1 MGLAEYNR
9 KRNFG
14 ITREPPGDAPT
25 DKRARRQRMFVI
37 QKHAATR
44 LHYDFRLELEGVLKS
59 WSVPKGPTLDPK
71 VKRLAMQTEDHP
83 ISYADFEGIIPKGQY
98 GGGTVLLWDR
108 GTWEPQ
114 GDPHK
119 EFAAGNLKFIL
130 KGEKLRGGFALVKLK
145 GRGPRGSSGGDDRA
159 WLLIKEKDAET
170 RDEAQGIITDDRPES
185 VTTRRTL
192 EEIAADRDHVWHSN
206 RAQVDVADVQGAR
219 RADPPAT
226 LRPPALTS
234 RAAPPSGTGW
244 LHEMEIPGERLL
256 VRVAD
261 DDVTLL
267 DASGA
272 PLSKAAAARRKR
284 VGGDVRLLPAQGLI
298 ADGVLTAVRPDG
310 HPDPEALAGALAG
323 RGKAAL
329 AYYLFDLPY
338 LDGHD
343 LRAVPLAR
351 RKELLARLIARV
363 GEKTC
368 LRFLDHIGGSGV
380 DFHREACRLGIAGMV
395 SRQEDSGYDGRAR
408 WIQVPCAAAPA
419 AAAPPA
425 RARKKRVSA
434 RA

>member
-14 ITREPPGDAPT
+14 ITREPPGEPPPGQ
-25 DKRARRQRMFVI
+25 RARPERIFVV

-83 ISYADFEGIIPKGQY
+83 IAYAEFEGIIPKGQY

-130 KGEKLRGGFALVKLK
+130 KGDKLRGGFALVKLK
-145 GRGPRGSSGGDDRA
+145 GRNSDERA
-159 WLLIKEKDAET
+159 WLLVKEKDAET

-185 VTTRRTL
+185 VTTQRTL

-206 RAQVDVADVQGAR
+206 RAQVGLDAVEGAR
-219 RADPPAT
+219 PAAAPAT
-226 LRPPALTS
+226 LHPPALTL

-244 LHEMEIPGERLL
+244 LHEMEVPGERLL
-256 VRVAD
+256 ARVD
-261 DDVTLL
+261 GDQVTLL
-267 DASGA
+267 GSDGA
-272 PLSKAAAARRKR
+272 PLARAAATRRKR
-284 VGGDVRLLPAQGLI
+284 VADDVRLLPAQGLI
-298 ADGVLTAVRPDG
+298 ADGLLTAMRADG
-310 HPDPEALAGALAG
+310 HADPDALAGALAG

-343 LRAVPLAR
+343 LRAVPLNR
-351 RKELLARLIARV
+351 RKELLAQLVGRV
-363 GEKTC
+363 SERTC
-368 LRFLDHIGGSGV
+368 LRFLDHIGGSGL
-380 DFHREACRLGIAGMV
+380 DFHREACRLGIPGMV
-395 SRQEDSGYDGRAR
+395 SRQEDSDYDGRAR
-408 WIQVPCAAAPA
+408 WIQVPCAAPPAPA
-419 AAAPPA
+419 KKKKRATA
-425 RARKKRVSA
+425 RA
-434 RA
+434 

>member
-1 MGLAEYNR
+1 MALAEYNR

-14 ITREPPGDAPT
+14 ITREPPGEPPSG
-25 DKRARRQRMFVI
+25 KGPRRERIFVV

-71 VKRLAMQTEDHP
+71 VKRLAMMTEDHP
-83 ISYADFEGIIPKGQY
+83 IAYAEFEGIIPKGQY

-130 KGEKLRGGFALVKLK
+130 KGDKLRGGFALVKLK
-145 GRGPRGSSGGDDRA
+145 GRNSDERA

-185 VTTRRTL
+185 VTTQRTL

-206 RAQVDVADVQGAR
+206 RAQMDLDQVEGAR
-219 RADPPAT
+219 QAEAPAT
-226 LRPPALTS
+226 LRPPALTE

-256 VRVAD
+256 ARVEGD
-261 DDVTLL
+261 QVTLL
-267 DASGA
+267 GPGGA
-272 PLSKAAAARRKR
+272 PLARSAATRRKR
-284 VGGDVRLLPAQGLI
+284 VAADLRLLPAQGLI
-298 ADGVLTAVRPDG
+298 VDGLLTAVRADG
-310 HPDPEALAGALAG
+310 HADPEALAGALAG

-329 AYYLFDLPY
+329 AYYLFDLHF
-338 LDGHD
+338 LDGRD

-351 RKELLARLIARV
+351 RKELLSRLIGRV
-363 GEKTC
+363 SEKTC
-368 LRFLDHIGGSGV
+368 LRFLDHIGGSGL
-380 DFHREACRLGIAGMV
+380 DFQREACRLGIPGMV

-408 WIQVPCAAAPA
+408 WIHVPCAARA
-419 AAAPPA
+419 AAATPA
-425 RARKKRVSA
+425 RRKKVTA

>member
-14 ITREPPGDAPT
+14 ITREPPGEPPPG
-25 DKRARRQRMFVI
+25 KRPGRQRIFVV

-71 VKRLAMQTEDHP
+71 VKRLAVQTEDHP
-83 ISYADFEGIIPKGQY
+83 IAYADFEGIIPKGQY
-98 GGGTVLLWDR
+98 GGGTVLLWDQ

-119 EFAAGNLKFIL
+119 EFAAGNLKFVL
-130 KGEKLRGGFALVKLK
+130 KGAKLRGGFALVKLK
-145 GRGPRGSSGGDDRA
+145 GRGARQYGGDDRS

-206 RAQVDVADVQGAR
+206 RAQIALDEVEGAR
-219 RADPPAT
+219 AAAALGTLHPPAFT
-226 LRPPALTS
+226 E

-244 LHEMEIPGERLL
+244 LHEMTIPGERLL
-256 VRVAD
+256 ARVD
-261 DDVTLL
+261 GGDVTLL
-267 DASGA
+267 GA
-272 PLSKAAAARRKR
+272 GGAALSKGAAARRKR
-284 VGGDVRLLPAQGLI
+284 AADDVRLLPAQGLI
-298 ADGVLTAVRPDG
+298 VDGVLTAVRADG
-310 HPDPEALAGALAG
+310 HAAPDALAGALAG

-343 LRAVPLAR
+343 LRAVPLAQ
-351 RKELLARLIARV
+351 RKELLSRLIARV

-380 DFHREACRLGIAGMV
+380 DFHREACRLGIPGMV

-408 WIQVPCAAAPA
+408 WIQVPCAAAQPPKQA
-419 AAAPPA
+419 PA
-425 RARKKRVSA
+425 RRRRVTA

>member
-9 KRNFG
+9 KRNFA
-14 ITREPPGDAPT
+14 ITREPPGEAPPGKHPRP
-25 DKRARRQRMFVI
+25 DRIFVV

-71 VKRLAMQTEDHP
+71 VKRLAMMTEDHP
-83 ISYADFEGIIPKGQY
+83 IAYAEFEGIIPKGQY

-114 GDPHK
+114 GDPHE

-130 KGEKLRGGFALVKLK
+130 KGEKLRGGFALVKIK
-145 GRGPRGSSGGDDRA
+145 GRGARGGQYGSDDRA

-170 RDEAQGIITDDRPES
+170 RDEARGIITDDRPES
-185 VTTRRTL
+185 VTTQRTL

-206 RAQVDVADVQGAR
+206 RAQMDLDQVEGAR
-219 RADPPAT
+219 SVAAPPA
-226 LRPPALTS
+226 LRPPALAK

-256 VRVAD
+256 ARVEGGE
-261 DDVTLL
+261 VTLL
-267 DASGA
+267 SATGA
-272 PLSKAAAARRKR
+272 PLAKAAATRRKR
-284 VGGDVRLLPAQGLI
+284 VSTDVRLLPAQGLVV
-298 ADGVLTAVRPDG
+298 DGVLTAVRGDG
-310 HPDPEALAGALAG
+310 HADPDALAGTLAG
-323 RGKAAL
+323 RGTATL

-343 LRAVPLAR
+343 LRAVPLVR
-351 RKELLARLIARV
+351 RKELLGRLIARV

-368 LRFLDHIGGSGV
+368 LRFLDHIDGSGL
-380 DFHREACRLGIAGMV
+380 DFHREACRLGIPGMV
-395 SRQEDSGYDGRAR
+395 SRQEDSSYGGRAR
-408 WIQVPCAAAPA
+408 WIAVPCVREPA
-419 AAAPPA
+419 
-425 RARKKRVSA
+425 
-434 RA
+434 

>member
-14 ITREPPGDAPT
+14 ITREPPGEAP
-25 DKRARRQRMFVI
+25 KHPRAERIFVV

-71 VKRLAMQTEDHP
+71 VKRLAMMTEDHP
-83 ISYADFEGIIPKGQY
+83 IAYAEFEGIIPKGQY

-119 EFAAGNLKFIL
+119 ELAAGNLKFIL
-130 KGEKLRGGFALVKLK
+130 KGEKLHGGFALVKIK
-145 GRGPRGSSGGDDRA
+145 GRGPRGGQYGSDDRA

-170 RDEAQGIITDDRPES
+170 RGEAQGIITDDRPES
-185 VTTRRTL
+185 VTTQRTL

-206 RAQVDVADVQGAR
+206 RAQIDLDQVEGAR
-219 RADPPAT
+219 PAPAPAT
-226 LRPPALTS
+226 LRPPAAAK
-234 RAAPPSGTGW
+234 RAAPPTGAGW

-256 VRVAD
+256 AQVQGGE
-261 DDVTLL
+261 VTLL
-267 DASGA
+267 GATGA
-272 PLSKAAAARRKR
+272 PLAKGAAARRKR
-284 VGGDVRLLPAQGLI
+284 VAADVQLLPAQGLI
-298 ADGVLTAVRPDG
+298 VDGVLTAVRADG
-310 HPDPEALAGALAG
+310 HADPDALTGALAG
-323 RGKAAL
+323 RGKATL

-368 LRFLDHIGGSGV
+368 LRFLDHIGGSGA
-380 DFHREACRLGIAGMV
+380 DFHREACRLGIPGMV
-395 SRQEDSGYDGRAR
+395 SRQEDAGYGGRAR
-408 WIQVPCAAAPA
+408 WIAVPCVREPA
-419 AAAPPA
+419 
-425 RARKKRVSA
+425 
-434 RA
+434 

>member
-14 ITREPPGDAPT
+14 ITREPPGEPPPGA
-25 DKRARRQRMFVI
+25 RARPERIFVV

-71 VKRLAMQTEDHP
+71 VKRLAMMTEDHP
-83 ISYADFEGIIPKGQY
+83 IAYAEFEGIIPKGQY

-145 GRGPRGSSGGDDRA
+145 GRQYADNDRA
-159 WLLIKEKDAET
+159 WLLVKEKGAET

-185 VTTRRTL
+185 VTTQRTL

-206 RAQVDVADVQGAR
+206 RAQIDLDEIDGAKP
-219 RADPPAT
+219 APAPAT
-226 LRPPALTS
+226 LRPPAITT

-244 LHEMEIPGERLL
+244 LHEMEIPGERMLA
-256 VRVAD
+256 RVD
-261 DDVTLL
+261 GDSVTLL
-267 DASGA
+267 DDSGS
-272 PLSKAAAARRKR
+272 PLAKGAATRRKR
-284 VGGDVRLLPAQGLI
+284 VATDVRLLPAQNLI
-298 ADGVLTAVRPDG
+298 VDGVLTAVRADG
-310 HPDPEALAGALAG
+310 HADPKAMSGALAG

-343 LRAVPLAR
+343 LRAVPLGR
-351 RKELLARLIARV
+351 RKELLGRLIARV
-363 GEKTC
+363 SEKTC
-368 LRFLDHIGGSGV
+368 LRFVDHIGGSGV
-380 DFHREACRLGIAGMV
+380 DFHREACRLGIPGMV
-395 SRQEDSGYDGRAR
+395 SRQEASGYTGKAR
-408 WIQVPCAAAPA
+408 WIQVPCNG
-419 AAAPPA
+419 
-425 RARKKRVSA
+425 S
-434 RA
+434 

>member
-14 ITREPPGDAPT
+14 VTREPPGEAPPE
-25 DKRARRQRMFVI
+25 KRPRRERLFVI

-83 ISYADFEGIIPKGQY
+83 IAYAEFEGIIPKGQY

-114 GDPHK
+114 GDPHR
-119 EFAAGNLKFIL
+119 EFAAGNLKFVL
-130 KGEKLRGGFALVKLK
+130 KGQKLRGGFALVKLK
-145 GRGPRGSSGGDDRA
+145 ARGPRGGDERA
-159 WLLIKEKDAET
+159 WLLIKEKDGEA
-170 RDEAQGIITDDRPES
+170 RDETQGIITDDRPES

-206 RAQVDVADVQGAR
+206 RAQMTLAQVEGAR
-219 RADPPAT
+219 QAALPDALKPPAVT
-226 LRPPALTS
+226 K
-234 RAAPPSGTGW
+234 RAQPPSDAGW

-256 VRVAD
+256 ARVD
-261 DDVTLL
+261 GDQVTLL
-267 DASGA
+267 GPGGA
-272 PLSKAAAARRKR
+272 PLAKAAAARRQR
-284 VGGDVRLLPAQGLI
+284 VAADVRLLPAQGLI
-298 ADGVLTAVRPDG
+298 VDGVLTAVRADG
-310 HPDPEALAGALAG
+310 HADPAALAGALAG

-343 LRAVPLAR
+343 LRAVPLLG

-363 GEKTC
+363 SEKTC
-368 LRFLDHIGGSGV
+368 LRFVDHIGGSGV
-380 DFHREACRLGIAGMV
+380 DFHREACRLGIPGMV
-395 SRQEDSGYDGRAR
+395 SRQEESGYNARAR
-408 WIQVPCAAAPA
+408 WIGVPCVK
-419 AAAPPA
+419 A
-425 RARKKRVSA
+425 RA
-434 RA
+434 